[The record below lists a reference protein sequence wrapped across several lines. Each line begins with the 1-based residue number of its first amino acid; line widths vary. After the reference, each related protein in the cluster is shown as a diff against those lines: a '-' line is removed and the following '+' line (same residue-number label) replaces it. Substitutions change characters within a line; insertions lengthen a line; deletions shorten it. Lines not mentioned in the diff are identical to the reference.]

1 MQTMHIVYSCDDNYT
16 QHMGA
21 SIYSLLVHN
30 TDAAIVVYVINNGIS
45 LSGKEKIEQVIK
57 QFPLSKIQ
65 WIDFSKWNDKLK
77 LNMQWPISL
86 SSYGRLFIGSM
97 LPENVVRCLYL
108 DCDMIICDHIDELWN
123 WNMHGCTVAAVQD
136 TVSCETKKNVGV
148 RFSEKYFNAGLLLID
163 LNKWR
168 KINAEQGCLA
178 FIEQRDGSVTH
189 HDQGTL
195 NGVFHQDVAI
205 LPLKYN
211 VMTIH
216 YIMSCAEIL
225 MYFHEESQF
234 YSAEEIAQ
242 AKAHP
247 TILHYTP
254 SFTSRPWVKTC
265 RHPLKELYWNA
276 VERTPW
282 YDAKPIKD
290 TRKLY
295 VRLIDWRYR
304 NLPFR
309 KKN

>member
-1 MQTMHIVYSCDDNYT
+1 MQPMHIVYSSDNNYA

-21 SIYSLLVHN
+21 SIYSLLSHN
-30 TDAAIVVYVINNGIS
+30 TDSEIVVYVIDNGIS
-45 LSGKEKIEQVIK
+45 SDAKEKLQQIIN
-57 QFPLSKIQ
+57 QFPLSRLQ
-65 WIDFSKWNDKLK
+65 WIDFSKWSEKLT

-97 LPENVVRCLYL
+97 LPEDASRCLYL
-108 DCDMIICDHIDELWN
+108 DCDMVICDAIDELWN
-123 WNMHGCTVAAVQD
+123 WDMHGSTIAAVQD
-136 TVSCETKKNVGV
+136 TVRCDTKKNVGV

-168 KINAEQGCLA
+168 SIGAEQTCLD
-178 FIEQRDGSVTH
+178 FIAQHQGRVTH

-195 NGVFHQDVAI
+195 NGIFHQDVSI

-216 YIMSCAEIL
+216 YIMSRAKIL
-225 MYFHEESQF
+225 KYFREESPF
-234 YSAEEIAQ
+234 YSEEEIAQ

-247 TILHYTP
+247 VVLHYTP

-265 RHPLKELYWNA
+265 CHPLKELYWNA
-276 VERTPW
+276 VEKTPW
-282 YDAKPIKD
+282 AGAQPIKD
-290 TRKLY
+290 TSKWY

-304 NLPFR
+304 SLPF
-309 KKN
+309 